1 MKLSV
6 VIVNYRT
13 PGLVLDAVASLL
25 DDDTLPGGTRILVVD
40 GASGDGSVARFSA
53 AIGERAWDC
62 LLYTSPSPRD

>member
-40 GASGDGSVARFSA
+40 GLSL
-53 AIGERAWDC
+53 IHI
-62 LLYTSPSPRD
+62 